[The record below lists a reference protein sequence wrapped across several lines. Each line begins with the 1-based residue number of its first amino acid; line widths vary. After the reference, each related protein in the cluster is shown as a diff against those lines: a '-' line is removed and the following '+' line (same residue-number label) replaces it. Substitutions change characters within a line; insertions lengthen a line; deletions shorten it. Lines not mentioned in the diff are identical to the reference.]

1 MLLKKRTKRIFSKV
15 KKFHSS
21 KLIHKQLIICMLH
34 TTLWMNN
41 HLTYLIL
48 IITIKIMMYLSS
60 LNLIQINSKNKLYN
74 LMKLIQWWLK
84 ILIQFQPKNSKNLIN
99 QLLLMV
105 TSLILSQKELKKVEL
120 LLLNSK
126 NNHKNLQISMNHK
139 MNLNPISRKVPPK
152 NQIVIVR
159 PLKRHRLK
167 LTLKKIKAL
176 NTKKNQIMLLLNK
189 KNQVM
194 LHLNMKNKFKLLHNM
209 KNKFKLHHNMKNK
222 FKLLHNQKNKLHL
235 KRSL

>member
-1 MLLKKRTKRIFSKV
+1 
-15 KKFHSS
+15 
-21 KLIHKQLIICMLH
+21 
-34 TTLWMNN
+34 
-41 HLTYLIL
+41 
-48 IITIKIMMYLSS
+48 MMYLSS

-209 KNKFKLHHNMKNK
+209 KNKFKLPHNMKNK